1 MNRVIMKTGMMM
13 AMAAFISLG
22 LSSCSDDNNEN
33 QGTENVQSVN
43 EQKMEAITQQYVS
56 NTIYKTYA
64 AIADATDQ
72 LYTQLANVA
81 DRFKANPESVSQSDI
96 DKICSTFLT
105 AREEWEKSEAFL
117 YGAATDF
124 GIDPHIDTWP
134 LDADGLATALKNA
147 DQVAKLEGED
157 GIAYAGGKLGQE
169 LLGFHGIE
177 FIIFRDGANR
187 KIADLRAEETNEAFT
202 KIGAHVTGL
211 QELIYA
217 TAVAGDLRDRCFQ
230 MEVAW
235 NADAPQR
242 HIDRVEEVELPFTVN
257 GGSKSYGENMLAAGK
272 AGSTYASWQEVMVT
286 ILQAGCENIA
296 NEVANTKI
304 GNPYSGEDVNYIESP
319 YSHKSFVDFRDNI
332 LSIENTLYGGR
343 KGDGRDTS
351 KSIIQYMKDNSYS
364 SLSSLETAVTEAI
377 AALEKCQSTLGSFV
391 ENVNNPLVGEAQ
403 KKVQT
408 LDDELVKA
416 AGWFATQ
423 K

>member
-416 AGWFATQ
+416 AEWFATQ

>member
-1 MNRVIMKTGMMM
+1 
-13 AMAAFISLG
+13 
-22 LSSCSDDNNEN
+22 
-33 QGTENVQSVN
+33 
-43 EQKMEAITQQYVS
+43 MEPIANQYVT
-56 NTIYKTYA
+56 NTIYQTYG
-64 AIADATDQ
+64 AIADATNQ
-72 LYTQLANVA
+72 LYENLAAVTEK
-81 DRFKANPESVSQSDI
+81 FKTDPQSVSQSDI
-96 DKICSTFLT
+96 DKICTIFLE

-235 NADAPQR
+235 NAGAPQS
-242 HIDRVEEVELPFTVN
+242 HIGRVEEVELPFTVN

-319 YSHKSFVDFRDNI
+319 YSHKSFIDFRDNI
-332 LSIENTLYGGR
+332 LSIENSLYGGR
-343 KGDGRDTS
+343 KADGRDS
-351 KSIIQYMKDNSYS
+351 
-364 SLSSLETAVTEAI
+364 
-377 AALEKCQSTLGSFV
+377 
-391 ENVNNPLVGEAQ
+391 
-403 KKVQT
+403 
-408 LDDELVKA
+408 
-416 AGWFATQ
+416 
-423 K
+423 

>member
-1 MNRVIMKTGMMM
+1 MNNVLKKKGMMM
-13 AMAAFISLG
+13 AMSAIIALG
-22 LSSCSDDNNEN
+22 ASCSDDNNEN
-33 QGTENVQSVN
+33 QGGDNALSVN
-43 EQKMEAITQQYVS
+43 EQKMEAIANQYVT
-56 NTIYKTYA
+56 NTIYETYG
-64 AIADATDQ
+64 AIADATNQ
-72 LYTQLANVA
+72 LYESLADVTE
-81 DRFKANPESVSQSDI
+81 RFKSNPQNVSQGDI
-96 DKICSTFLT
+96 DNICSIFLE

-235 NADAPQR
+235 NAGAPQS

-332 LSIENTLYGGR
+332 LSIENTLHGGR
-343 KGDGRDTS
+343 NGDGRDTS
-351 KSIIQYMKDNSYS
+351 KSIIQYMKDNSYP

>member
-1 MNRVIMKTGMMM
+1 MNRVILKTGMMM
-13 AMAAFISLG
+13 AMCAVISLG

-43 EQKMEAITQQYVS
+43 EQKMEAIAQQYVS

-64 AIADATDQ
+64 AIANATDQ
-72 LYTQLANVA
+72 LYTQLADVA

-147 DQVAKLEGED
+147 DQVANLEGED

-177 FIIFRDGANR
+177 FVIFRDGANR
-187 KIADLRAEETNEAFT
+187 KIEDLRKEETDEAFT
-202 KIGAHVTGL
+202 KIGAHVTGE

-217 TAVAGDLRDRCFQ
+217 AAVAGDLRDRCFQ

-235 NADAPQR
+235 NADAPKA
-242 HIDRVEEVELPFTVN
+242 HIDRVDEVELPYTVN

-296 NEVANTKI
+296 NEMANTKI

-319 YSHKSFVDFRDNI
+319 YSHKSFIDFRDNMV
-332 LSIENTLYGGR
+332 SIENALYGGR
-343 KGDGRDTS
+343 EGDGRDTS
-351 KSIIQYMKDNSYS
+351 KSIIQYMKDNGYDG
-364 SLSSLETAVTEAI
+364 LSTLETSMKDAI
-377 AALEKCQSTLGSFV
+377 TALNNCQTSLGSFV
-391 ENVNNPLVGEAQ
+391 GHVNDPLVGEAQ
-403 KKVQT
+403 KKVQA
-408 LDDELVKA
+408 LDDELIKA
-416 AGWFATQ
+416 AAWMATQ

>member
-1 MNRVIMKTGMMM
+1 MNRVLKKTGMMM
-13 AMAAFISLG
+13 AMAAIISLG
-22 LSSCSDDNNEN
+22 ASCSDDNNEN
-33 QGTENVQSVN
+33 QSGDNTLSVN
-43 EQKMEAITQQYVS
+43 EQKMEAIANQYVT
-56 NTIYKTYA
+56 NTIYQTYG
-64 AIADATDQ
+64 AIADAINQ
-72 LYTQLANVA
+72 LYENLAAVTEK
-81 DRFKANPESVSQSDI
+81 FKTDPQSVSQSD
-96 DKICSTFLT
+96 
-105 AREEWEKSEAFL
+105 
-117 YGAATDF
+117 
-124 GIDPHIDTWP
+124 IDTWP

-147 DQVAKLEGED
+147 DQVAKLEGEE

-235 NADAPQR
+235 NAGAPQS

-319 YSHKSFVDFRDNI
+319 YSHKSFIDFRDNI
-332 LSIENTLYGGR
+332 LSIENSLYGGR
-343 KGDGRDTS
+343 KADGRDTS
-351 KSIIQYMKDNSYS
+351 KSIIQYMKDNSYP
-364 SLSSLETAVTEAI
+364 SLASLETAVAEAI
-377 AALEKCQSTLGSFV
+377 ATLETCQSTLGSFV
-391 ENVNNPLVGEAQ
+391 QNVNNPLVGEAQ
-403 KKVQT
+403 KKVQI

>member
-1 MNRVIMKTGMMM
+1 MNRVMKKMGMMM
-13 AMAAFISLG
+13 ALSAIISLG
-22 LSSCSDDNNEN
+22 ASCSDDNNEN
-33 QGTENVQSVN
+33 QSGDNALSVN
-43 EQKMEAITQQYVS
+43 EQKMEAIANQYVT
-56 NTIYKTYA
+56 NTIYQTYG
-64 AIADATDQ
+64 AIADATNQ
-72 LYTQLANVA
+72 LYENLAAVTEK
-81 DRFKANPESVSQSDI
+81 FKTDPQSVSQSDI
-96 DKICSTFLT
+96 DKICTIFLE

-147 DQVAKLEGED
+147 DQVAKLEGEG

-235 NADAPQR
+235 NAGAPQS

-304 GNPYSGEDVNYIESP
+304 GNPYSGEDGNYIEPP

-332 LSIENTLYGGR
+332 LSIENSLYGGR
-343 KGDGRDTS
+343 KADGRDTS
-351 KSIIQYMKDNSYS
+351 KSIIQYMKDNSYP
-364 SLSSLETAVTEAI
+364 SLASLETAVAEAI
-377 AALEKCQSTLGSFV
+377 AALETCQSTLGSFV
-391 ENVNNPLVGEAQ
+391 QNVNNPLVGEAQ
-403 KKVQT
+403 KKVQI

>member
-1 MNRVIMKTGMMM
+1 
-13 AMAAFISLG
+13 
-22 LSSCSDDNNEN
+22 
-33 QGTENVQSVN
+33 
-43 EQKMEAITQQYVS
+43 MEAIANQYVT
-56 NTIYKTYA
+56 NTIYQTYG
-64 AIADATDQ
+64 AIADATNQ
-72 LYTQLANVA
+72 LYENLAAVTEN
-81 DRFKANPESVSQSDI
+81 FKTDPQSVSQSDI
-96 DKICSTFLT
+96 DKICTIFLE

-235 NADAPQR
+235 NAGAPKS

-319 YSHKSFVDFRDNI
+319 YSHKSFIDFRDNI
-332 LSIENTLYGGR
+332 LSIENSLYGGR
-343 KGDGRDTS
+343 KADGRDS
-351 KSIIQYMKDNSYS
+351 
-364 SLSSLETAVTEAI
+364 
-377 AALEKCQSTLGSFV
+377 
-391 ENVNNPLVGEAQ
+391 
-403 KKVQT
+403 
-408 LDDELVKA
+408 
-416 AGWFATQ
+416 
-423 K
+423 

>member
-43 EQKMEAITQQYVS
+43 EQKMEAIAQQYVS
-56 NTIYKTYA
+56 NTIYKTYT

-416 AGWFATQ
+416 AEWFATQ

>member
-1 MNRVIMKTGMMM
+1 MKTGMMM

-43 EQKMEAITQQYVS
+43 EQKMEAIAQQYVS
-56 NTIYKTYA
+56 NTIYKTYT

-416 AGWFATQ
+416 AEWFATQ

>member
-1 MNRVIMKTGMMM
+1 MNRVIIKMGMMM
-13 AMAAFISLG
+13 AMGAIISLG

-43 EQKMEAITQQYVS
+43 EQKMEAIAQQYVS

-64 AIADATDQ
+64 AIANATDQ
-72 LYTQLANVA
+72 LYTQLADVA

-177 FIIFRDGANR
+177 FIIFRNGANR
-187 KIADLRAEETNEAFT
+187 KIEDLRKEETDEAFT
-202 KIGAHVTGL
+202 KIGAHVTGT

-217 TAVAGDLRDRCFQ
+217 AAVAGDLRDRCFQ

-235 NADAPQR
+235 NADAPSS
-242 HIDRVEEVELPFTVN
+242 HIDRVDEVELPYTVN

-286 ILQAGCENIA
+286 ILKAGCENIA

-304 GNPYSGEDVNYIESP
+304 GNPYSGEDINYIESP
-319 YSHKSFVDFRDNI
+319 YSHKSFIDFRDNMV
-332 LSIENTLYGGR
+332 SIENALYGGR
-343 KGDGRDTS
+343 EGDGRDTS
-351 KSIIQYMKDNSYS
+351 MSIIQYMKDNGYEG
-364 SLSSLETAVTEAI
+364 LSSLEASMKGAITA
-377 AALEKCQSTLGSFV
+377 LNNCQASLGSFV
-391 ENVNNPLVGEAQ
+391 GHVNDPLVGEAQ
-403 KKVQT
+403 KKVQA
-408 LDDELVKA
+408 LDDELIKA
-416 AGWFATQ
+416 AAWMATQ

>member
-1 MNRVIMKTGMMM
+1 MNNVLKKTGMMM
-13 AMAAFISLG
+13 AMAAIISLG
-22 LSSCSDDNNEN
+22 ASCSDDNNEN
-33 QGTENVQSVN
+33 QSGDNTLSVN
-43 EQKMEAITQQYVS
+43 EQKMEAIANQYVT
-56 NTIYKTYA
+56 NTIYQTYG
-64 AIADATDQ
+64 AIADATNQ
-72 LYTQLANVA
+72 LYENLAAVTEK
-81 DRFKANPESVSQSDI
+81 FKTDPQSVSQSDI
-96 DKICSTFLT
+96 DNICQIFLE

-177 FIIFRDGANR
+177 FVIFRDGANR
-187 KIADLRAEETNEAFT
+187 KIEDLRKEETDEAFT
-202 KIGAHVTGL
+202 KIGAHVTGE

-217 TAVAGDLRDRCFQ
+217 AAVAGDLRDRCFQ

-235 NADAPQR
+235 NADAPKA
-242 HIDRVEEVELPFTVN
+242 HIDRVDEVELPYTVN

-319 YSHKSFVDFRDNI
+319 YSHKSFIDFRDNMV
-332 LSIENTLYGGR
+332 SIENALYGGR
-343 KGDGRDTS
+343 EGDGRDTS
-351 KSIIQYMKDNSYS
+351 KSIIQYMKDNGYDG
-364 SLSSLETAVTEAI
+364 LSTLETSMKDAI
-377 AALEKCQSTLGSFV
+377 TALNNCQTSLGSFV
-391 ENVNNPLVGEAQ
+391 GHVNDPLVGEAQ
-403 KKVQT
+403 KKVQA
-408 LDDELVKA
+408 LDDELIKA
-416 AGWFATQ
+416 AAWMATQ

>member
-1 MNRVIMKTGMMM
+1 MNNVLKKTGMMM
-13 AMAAFISLG
+13 AMAAIISLG
-22 LSSCSDDNNEN
+22 ASCSDDNNEN
-33 QGTENVQSVN
+33 QSGDNALSVN
-43 EQKMEAITQQYVS
+43 EQKMEAIANQYVT
-56 NTIYKTYA
+56 NTIYQTYG
-64 AIADATDQ
+64 AIADATNQ
-72 LYTQLANVA
+72 LYENLAAVTEK
-81 DRFKANPESVSQSDI
+81 FKTDPQSVSQSDI
-96 DKICSTFLT
+96 DNICQIFLE

-235 NADAPQR
+235 NAGAPQS
-242 HIDRVEEVELPFTVN
+242 HIVRVEEVELPFTVN

-296 NEVANTKI
+296 NEVASTKI

-319 YSHKSFVDFRDNI
+319 YSHKSFIDFRDNI
-332 LSIENTLYGGR
+332 LSIENSLYGGR
-343 KGDGRDTS
+343 KADGRDTS
-351 KSIIQYMKDNSYS
+351 KSIIQYMKDNFYP
-364 SLSSLETAVTEAI
+364 SLTSLETAVAEAI
-377 AALEKCQSTLGSFV
+377 AALETCQSTLGSFV
-391 ENVNNPLVGEAQ
+391 QNVNNPLVGEAQ
-403 KKVQT
+403 KKVQI